1 MKYASRY
8 ESTMEKWAERLR
20 KAENKL
26 ADSKKCLEKFGD
38 EDSRKWVEE
47 DTAEVERIKN
57 NIEIVKARFAI

>member
-8 ESTMEKWAERLR
+8 ESTMKEWDERLR
-20 KAENKL
+20 KAEKKL
-26 ADSKKCLEKFGD
+26 ADSKKCHEMFGD